1 VHETTWVERI
11 GAQTTLRAGVE
22 LGIGDD
28 AAVLSAPAPQVLTE
42 DLLVEGVHFRRETTD
57 AASLGH
63 KALAA
68 SISDVAAMGAV
79 PVAAVV
85 GLVVPPDGG
94 PDIGELYAGME
105 ALAAEHAMTIAGG
118 DLSKGPVTVLA
129 VCVLGATP
137 HGRAPLTR
145 AGALP
150 GDLVCVTGPLGGS
163 EAGRLILER
172 PELAPA
178 PPVADALRAAHLRPA
193 PRVADGLALAAA
205 GAHALMDCSD
215 GLALDLQRL
224 AVASGCRAVLELEA
238 VPRAP
243 GADEVAAAAGRDPL
257 EHAAGSG
264 EDYELIA
271 ALPADRLDEAER
283 LLERPLVVVGRF
295 EEASPGLRLL
305 RDGAPSEI
313 TTPGWVHDL

>member
-1 VHETTWVERI
+1 MHETTWVERI
-11 GAQTTLRAGVE
+11 GAQAILRPGVE
-22 LGIGDD
+22 VGIGDD
-28 AAVLSAPAPQVLTE
+28 AAVLRAPAPQVLTE
-42 DLLVEGVHFRRETTD
+42 DLLVEGVHFRLETTD

-94 PDIGELYAGME
+94 PDIDELYAGME

-118 DLSKGPVTVLA
+118 DLSAGPVTVLA
-129 VCVLGATP
+129 VCVLGATLD
-137 HGRAPLTR
+137 GAAPLTR
-145 AGALP
+145 AGARP
-150 GDLVCVTGPLGGS
+150 GDLICVTGPLGGS

-172 PELAPA
+172 PELSPA
-178 PPVADALRAAHLRPA
+178 PPLADRLRAAHLRPA

-215 GLALDLQRL
+215 GLALDVERL

-243 GADEVAAAAGRDPL
+243 GADEVAAAAGRDRL

-271 ALPADRLDEAER
+271 ALSPDRLEEAGR
-283 LLERPLVVVGRF
+283 RLERPLVVVGRF
-295 EEASPGLRLL
+295 EAGAPGVRLL
-305 RDGAPSEI
+305 RAGAPWEI
-313 TTPGWVHDL
+313 PTPGWVHDV